1 MPTLIVLFFL
11 ALPIFSLQIILM
23 AYVLLK
29 NRQARVNQLFA
40 GLMLALAV
48 SVAGIMVLTLQP
60 PTAVVALALWLHAVA
75 VFLSTG
81 ILSLLILELFV
92 PQWRYT
98 VYFRWFFIS
107 LTAVSIF
114 LLFIDIFYPGNLLFS
129 FAPAGFDGGYVFL
142 SEFLSGTLGSM
153 VYTVNTRY
161 LHIFLPLLIAGF
173 LLAGIVQPERKNTA
187 VSLMIAMIVLSILNV
202 LAWLLFPILLPL
214 FGSLSIAML
223 AAWAIVRHQVL
234 SPVTVGF
241 RQALETVFFGVMV
254 FDLKWGLL
262 ESNETARQFLSF
274 NFYPKQSLFSILE
287 ALADKVQNK
296 EGVLKFVE
304 DTAVSFSPERTLGI
318 IMSDSENEDGTYW
331 LHLKFTEIFHEEKLT
346 GYLCIIEDQTAVRL
360 AQDKLET
367 VNSSLEK
374 FAFQATLLNDIIR
387 TAISDIDLNIMMQR
401 FADRLGDLFA
411 ADGCYITSWDET
423 AQRAYPSA
431 AYGPV
436 LDINKSVSNPSQ
448 RKSITQTVLD
458 AGQHL
463 IIQDIANSP
472 YSHLHRHNGFR
483 ANSLLALPLISNQ
496 QKIGAIIILFSGEHV
511 ITLEETA
518 LGHQAASHIALA
530 ISKVLILKAERRQ
543 RELAETLREINV
555 ALTSTLDI
563 NSILDLV
570 LEQIARVIPYDSG
583 TIFLLEEGKIETA
596 RFFGFEKFTDLAID
610 QVIFE
615 TIKIET
621 LTNFQTI
628 INEKRPLLIPDTT
641 QYEDWLVT
649 PATDYIKCWIG
660 VPLIIDGQVRAILG
674 LDKAEPHF
682 YQETHKETL
691 LIFTHQLALALQRAQ
706 WYEDSQ
712 RWAHQLASLNDLSA
726 QMVGLVT
733 VQSLV
738 DLVVNRLCEGFHYP
752 NVVISMINPE
762 NKTEMLIQGIA
773 GIYADLFR
781 NEQNS
786 RISVVDGLM
795 GLAVVEQ
802 KYVLVND
809 APNHPKF
816 YQLAGMNIQSEL
828 VVPIKVDDKVLG
840 LLNVESEQKDAFNE
854 NDVVLLT
861 IIADQ
866 LAVAIQKVRLFEITG
881 RRAAELE
888 VLSVISAQLRAA
900 HTTAEMLSV
909 ILENTVNAFNATT
922 SVIALIDVDKQLVI
936 TRGVYPW
943 GSYPIGLA
951 HRFDQG
957 ITGYVARTGKPHIST
972 DLKNDPLTCQLEGE
986 EAFLEKITQCV
997 SLPLQTETTIL
1008 GVFHLGLAE
1017 SLSLSNI
1024 DIQLMNSIADIS
1036 ANALYRAQIME
1047 TLEEHVDKRTTELQ
1061 QAYGRLKELDE
1072 LKSKFI
1078 SDVTHEL
1085 RTPVANLNLY
1095 LDLMKVGRPENKSR
1109 YMSVIENQVTRL
1121 TQIVENTLQVPR
1133 LDSGEDLESF
1143 RPLDLLELIN
1153 TAVTTYTP
1161 KAEAKGINLRC
1172 QLPSELPQILG
1183 NNKQLAQAIRNV
1195 LANAINYTHEGEVV
1209 IKACVADEQVKIIIE
1224 DSGVGI
1230 DEKDMPYIFDRFYRG
1245 QKVGQSNIP
1254 GMGLGLNFV
1263 KMVIEQHNGRINL
1276 HSQPEQ
1282 GTVCTLWLPLPDPHS

>member
-29 NRQARVNQLFA
+29 NRQTRINQLFA
-40 GLMLALAV
+40 ALMLALAV
-48 SVAGIMVLTLQP
+48 SVAGIMMLTLRP
-60 PTAVVALALWLHAVA
+60 PTAVVALALWLHAVS
-75 VFLSTG
+75 VFLSAG
-81 ILSLLILELFV
+81 VLSLLILELFV

-98 VYFRWFFIS
+98 VYFRWFFIG
-107 LTAVSIF
+107 LTAVSVF
-114 LLFIDIFYPGNLLFS
+114 LLFIDIFYPGNLVFS
-129 FAPAGFDGGYVFL
+129 FNPDAYDGSYIFL
-142 SEFLSGTLGSM
+142 SEYLSGTLGSIL
-153 VYTVNTRY
+153 YTVNTRY

-173 LLAGIVQPERKNTA
+173 LLAGIIQPERRNTA
-187 VSLMIAMIVLSILNV
+187 VSLMVAMLVLSVLNV
-202 LAWLLFPILLPL
+202 IAWVLFPVFLPL
-214 FGSLSIAML
+214 FGSLSIAIL

-234 SPVTVGF
+234 SPVSVGF
-241 RQALETVFFGVMV
+241 RQVLESVFFGVMV
-254 FDLKWGLL
+254 FDFEWKLL
-262 ESNETARQFLSF
+262 ESNETARQFLSV
-274 NFYPKQSLFSILE
+274 NFHHKQSLFSIL
-287 ALADKVQNK
+287 AAIADKVQNK
-296 EGVLKFVE
+296 EGVLKFME
-304 DTAVSFSPERTLGI
+304 DTAVSFLPERTLGI
-318 IMSDSENEDGTYW
+318 IKSGSDKDDETYW
-331 LHLKFTEIFHEEKLT
+331 LHLKFSEIYHEDKLT

-360 AQDKLET
+360 AQDKLAT
-367 VNSSLEK
+367 ANSSLEK
-374 FAFQATLLNDIIR
+374 FAFQTTLLNDIIR
-387 TAISDIDLNIMMQR
+387 TAISDVDLNIMMQR

-423 AQRAYPSA
+423 AQESYPTA

-436 LDINKSVSNPSQ
+436 LDIYKSVSNFSQ

-458 AGQHL
+458 TGQHL
-463 IIQDIANSP
+463 VVQDIANSP
-472 YSHLHRHNGFR
+472 YRHLHKHNGFR

-511 ITLEETA
+511 ITLEDTA
-518 LGHQAASHIALA
+518 LGHQAASHVALA
-530 ISKVLILKAERRQ
+530 ISKVLILKAERKQ

-563 NSILDLV
+563 KTILDLV

-583 TIFLLEEGKIETA
+583 AIFLLEGGRIETA
-596 RFFGFEKFTDLAID
+596 RFLGFEKFANTAAEQI
-610 QVIFE
+610 IFE
-615 TIKIET
+615 TVPFESV
-621 LTNFQTI
+621 TNFQTI
-628 INEKRPLLIPDTT
+628 ITEKRPLLISDTT
-641 QYEDWLVT
+641 QYEDWIFT
-649 PATDYIKCWIG
+649 PATQHIKSWIG

-682 YQETHKETL
+682 YQESHKETL

-712 RWAHQLASLNDLSA
+712 KWAHQLTTLNDLSA
-726 QMVGLVT
+726 QMVGLIT
-733 VQSLV
+733 EQSLV
-738 DLVVNRLCEGFHYP
+738 DLVVNRMNEGFHYP
-752 NVVISMINPE
+752 NVVISMVDPDNE
-762 NKTEMLIQGIA
+762 TEMFMYRCA
-773 GIYADLFR
+773 GIYADILR
-781 NEQNS
+781 NDQNL
-786 RISVVDGLM
+786 RIPIKDGLM
-795 GLAVVEQ
+795 GLAFSTK

-809 APNHPKF
+809 APNHPQF
-816 YQLAGMNIQSEL
+816 FQLEGMNIQSEL
-828 VVPIKVDDKVLG
+828 VVPIKVDDKVFG
-840 LLNVESEQKDAFNE
+840 LLNVESEQNSAFNE

-922 SVIALIDVDKQLVI
+922 SVIALIDEERQLI
-936 TRGVYPW
+936 ISRGVYPW

-957 ITGYVARTGKPHIST
+957 ITGYVARTGKLHIST

-1017 SLSLSNI
+1017 TLSLSNI

-1036 ANALYRAQIME
+1036 ANALYRAQVME

-1095 LDLMKVGRPENKSR
+1095 LDLIKMGQPENKSR

-1133 LDSGEDLESF
+1133 LDSGEELESYQ
-1143 RPLDLLELIN
+1143 PLDLLELIN

-1161 KAEAKGINLRC
+1161 KAEAKGIALRC
-1172 QLPSELPQILG
+1172 QLPPKLPEVLG

-1209 IKACVADEQVKIIIE
+1209 IKADVTDERVKIIIE

-1230 DEKDMPYIFDRFYRG
+1230 EEKDKPYIFDRFYRG

-1263 KMVIEQHNGRINL
+1263 KMVIEQHDGRIEL
-1276 HSQPEQ
+1276 HSQPKK
-1282 GTVCTLWLPLPDPHS
+1282 GTVCTLWLPLPDSHS